1 LLTAFLTVDISP
13 TVRNVLEGDN
23 QTITCTVSGKPVA
36 TNISWTKFS
45 NGGFGTIDRTAVPEK
60 YLGETNENPTLVIN
74 NFTTSDTGI
83 YKNQGPTLY
92 FYTLGF
98 PRGGGVSNQSVSK
111 HYTE

>member
-1 LLTAFLTVDISP
+1 MFCSLSYILLTAFLTVDISP

-74 NFTTSDTGI
+74 NFTTSDTGTYI
-83 YKNQGPTLY
+83 CKATNAAGTASSPPAVLTCK
-92 FYTLGF
+92 
-98 PRGGGVSNQSVSK
+98 R
-111 HYTE
+111 